1 MGLHLLGGREPGARG
16 RSDLADRIK
25 DRVTVEEAA
34 RRYGYAPGRNGFL
47 RCPFHQG
54 DRTASL
60 KIYPGQGGWHCFGC
74 GRGGSVIDFVMELYG
89 LTFSQACLRLN
100 EDFGLGL
107 TRQAPDRKAIQAA
120 RRRAREEEERKA
132 REEAEELAL
141 LAEHRYW
148 WEVQQVFAPGPE
160 GYIHPLYEQ
169 AVKTLPHLAW
179 LLDCC
184 ADRRWNESAKRSQ
197 TEDGLTQK
205 RIS

>member
-1 MGLHLLGGREPGARG
+1 MMAIC
-16 RSDLADRIK
+16 RSDLASQIK
-25 DRVTVEEAA
+25 ERLTMEEVA
-34 RRYGYAPGRNGFL
+34 RRYGYEPGRSGFV

-74 GRGGSVIDFVMELYG
+74 GKGGSVIDFVMELYG
-89 LTFSQACLRLN
+89 LSFSQACLRLN
-100 EDFGLGL
+100 TDFGLGL
-107 TRQAPDRKAIQAA
+107 TSDKPDKKAIQDA
-120 RRRAREEEERKA
+120 RRRAREAEEKRA

-148 WEVQQVFAPGPE
+148 WEVQQTFAPGPD

-169 AVKTLPHLAW
+169 AVKVLPHLSY

-184 ADRRWNESAKRSQ
+184 ADRRWRTSVERSQ
-197 TEDGLTQK
+197 TEHGTTQK
-205 RIS
+205 RTS